1 MPTTVQGW
9 WEVVVLLPLPL
20 GLLLEVLVGTG
31 QSGCS
36 WLHPLFHPPESRSCN
51 FHQVPF
57 CSLPSLLIRDEIY
70 DIREPGCIQN

>member
-36 WLHPLFHPPESRSCN
+36 WLYHGSTLFSIPQRVEAVISIRSL
-51 FHQVPF
+51 FVHF
-57 CSLPSLLIRDEIY
+57 LPY
-70 DIREPGCIQN
+70 